1 MSDSARTEFSGNVT
15 TRSRELKRVGV
26 GLAYLAPNILGF
38 LAFTFIPLLV
48 AIVMAFT
55 NWDLKLHNAQLDQQ
69 RIEQELEPW
78 PIRFVGLENFS
89 RLLVEPDFY
98 RFLGNTLFFML
109 GLPISIAASL
119 GVAMLLSR
127 DLRGSKIAW
136 TKLVIGGATIVFV
149 LMIGSAVYALMPDA
163 PSSAMLLLLAGVVSL
178 IVLGGAVGGSTV
190 YRTLLYIPNF
200 TSGVA
205 TYLLWKKLFNP
216 TSGPLTT
223 ALSGPVEQLERT
235 VNALPSIL
243 FHLGGFVLTA
253 LALLLTMW
261 AVRALRRQWE
271 DGEIGLGSLFI
282 GIVALCIPI
291 VMTQYWFESIDFQKL
306 LAGNGFWFDH
316 AEQLNILG
324 SIPTGFERYIQ
335 LRETSYD
342 LLGKCGGFLLVAMI
356 VVLAWQSIIASKS
369 NKRFVTKQ
377 KLAGAGSAIMF
388 TALIVVGVCILI
400 GLAGLLIKLPAMA
413 IEVPGRIN
421 PDGLRTPNWLT
432 DIKWAKPSIMLMSF
446 WAAIGSNNMLL
457 YLAALSN
464 VPVELNEAADIDGA
478 TKFQRFWNITWP
490 QLAPTTF
497 FIVILGV
504 IGGLQGGFEM
514 AKVMTNGEPAGQTV
528 TLSYFIYNQ
537 GFVTGALGYSSAI
550 SWMLFLMVFVVTIFN
565 LKFGSRFVN
574 E

>member
-1 MSDSARTEFSGNVT
+1 MSEARTEIST
-15 TRSRELKRVGV
+15 TSSRKRELKRVGV
-26 GLAYLAPNILGF
+26 GLAFLAPNILGF

-69 RIEQELEPW
+69 RIEQGLEPNR
-78 PIRFVGLENFS
+78 IEFVGFENFT
-89 RLLVEPDFY
+89 RLLAEPDFY

-127 DLRGSKIAW
+127 DLRGTKRAWRRLVVVSAMIAFAM
-136 TKLVIGGATIVFV
+136 LIGATVFS
-149 LMIGSAVYALMPDA
+149 LRSTDPNSATFI
-163 PSSAMLLLLAGVVSL
+163 LLAGVVSL
-178 IVLGGAVGGSTV
+178 IVLAGTLGGSTV

-223 ALSGPVEQLERT
+223 ALSGPVEQVERT
-235 VNALPSIL
+235 VNFLPSII
-243 FHLGGFVLTA
+243 FHLGGFALTA
-253 LALLLTMW
+253 LALLLTLW

-271 DGEIGLGSLFI
+271 DGDLGIGSLVI

-291 VMTQYWFESIDFQKL
+291 VMTQYWFESIDLKKL
-306 LAGNGFWFDH
+306 LAGNGIWFDH
-316 AEQLNILG
+316 ADQLNILR
-324 SIPTGFERYIQ
+324 SIPPGFDRYIQ

-342 LLGKCGGFLLVAMI
+342 LCGNFGVFLLIAMAI
-356 VVLAWQSIIASKS
+356 ALVCQSIIASRS
-369 NKRFVTKQ
+369 NKRFITKQ
-377 KLAGAGSAIMF
+377 MLAGAGSAIMF
-388 TALIVVGVCILI
+388 TGLIVVGVCILI
-400 GLAGLLIKLPAMA
+400 GLAGLLVKLPAMA
-413 IEVPGRIN
+413 IDVPGSIN

-432 DIKWAKPSIMLMSF
+432 DIRWAKPSIMLMTF

-478 TKFQRFWNITWP
+478 TRFQRFWNVTWP

-550 SWMLFLMVFVVTIFN
+550 SWMLFLMVLVVTLFN
-565 LKFGSRFVN
+565 LRFGSRFVN